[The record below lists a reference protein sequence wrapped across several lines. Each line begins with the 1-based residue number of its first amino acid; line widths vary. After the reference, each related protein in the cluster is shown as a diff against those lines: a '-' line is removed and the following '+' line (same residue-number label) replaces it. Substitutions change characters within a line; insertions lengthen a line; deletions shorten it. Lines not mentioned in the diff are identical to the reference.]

1 MNDMINHPY
10 HYCSGEGK
18 HECIEVLKEWMNQD
32 AYRGFLRGNAIK
44 YLCRAG
50 KKDSEVE
57 DLKKAQFYIN
67 KLVEEVS
74 NERLK

>member
-1 MNDMINHPY
+1 MNDMINHP
-10 HYCSGEGK
+10 HNNVGAGK
-18 HECIEVLKEWMNQD
+18 HECIEVLKEWMGQE

-50 KKDSEVE
+50 KKNNEVE
-57 DLKKAQFYIN
+57 DLQKAQFYVN
-67 KLVEEVS
+67 KLVEEVN